1 MIFKKFLLFSATA
14 ASLCFGSCGRFV
26 DGYEISPNE
35 PTESTP
41 ALLLNVVQLQTFLT
55 YSGGLARLSNIF
67 TQHQNGTDFQYAD
80 YAAFGMQP
88 GDFDDSWEN
97 IYSGMLDAKMLINKA
112 GNANPYYRGMGKV
125 LLAMNLGVAT
135 DIWGDIPYTQ
145 ALQGEGAEGNLNPN
159 YDSQESIIQNIQT
172 LLSEA
177 IADFSRPEE
186 DNILELPDDEDMIFQ
201 GNVQNWILT
210 AHILKA
216 RYANRLSERN
226 AAASATEA
234 LAHLDAAYA
243 AGLSA
248 TATDCNA
255 YFGTLGNENNQW
267 YAFVF
272 QERPGYMQMG
282 KFFVDSLVA
291 MNDPR
296 LSAYAEVDAN
306 GTYTGTALG
315 DVDQS
320 TSLIGTY
327 FASAN
332 AKAPMVTFVEA
343 KFIEAEAALRAGD
356 AARAATAHNTA
367 IVAHIEQVTSAAAPA
382 TYVANYASET
392 NATITLAKIMLQK
405 YLAGFTQI
413 ETWTD
418 WRRTGLPNL
427 PMTPNAR
434 ISGIPRRLQTPLT
447 ELNYNSNAPQNRDL
461 LLPVWW
467 DN

>member
-1 MIFKKFLLFSATA
+1 MLKKFLLFSAA
-14 ASLCFGSCGRFV
+14 ASTLWFGSCGKFV
-26 DGYEISPNE
+26 DGYETSPNE

-41 ALLLNVVQLQTFLT
+41 ALLLNVTQLQTFLT
-55 YSGGLARLSNIF
+55 YSGGLSRVANIF
-67 TQHQNGTDFQYAD
+67 SQHQNGTDFQYAD
-80 YAAFGMQP
+80 FAAFGMQP

-97 IYSGMLDAKMLINKA
+97 IYSGMLDAKILIDKA
-112 GNANPYYRGMGKV
+112 GNNNPYYRGMGKI
-125 LLAMNLGVAT
+125 LLAMNLGIAT

-145 ALQGEGAEGNLNPN
+145 ALQGEGTEGVLNPT
-159 YDSQESIIQNIQT
+159 YDSQEVIIQTIQT

-177 IADFSRPEE
+177 IADLNRLEE
-186 DNILELPDDEDMIFQ
+186 ENILFPGEDDMVFQ
-201 GNVQNWILT
+201 GDVTNWIFT

-216 RYANRLSERN
+216 RYANRLSKRN
-226 AAASATEA
+226 PSASATEA

-243 AGLSA
+243 AGLASSS
-248 TATDCNA
+248 TDCNA
-255 YFGTLGNENNQW
+255 YFGAAGNENNQW
-267 YAFVF
+267 YSFVF

-296 LSAYAEVDAN
+296 LSAYADLDAN
-306 GTYTGTALG
+306 GTYSGTALS
-315 DVDQS
+315 DVDQTTS
-320 TSLIGTY
+320 TVGTY

-332 AKAPMVTFVEA
+332 SKAPMVTFVEA

-356 AARAATAHNTA
+356 ATRAADAHNAA
-367 IVAHIEQVTSAAAPA
+367 IVAHIEHVTGATAPA
-382 TYVANYASET
+382 TYVQDNASET
-392 NATITLAKIMLQK
+392 NSTITLEKIMFQK
-405 YLAGFTQI
+405 YLASFTQI

-418 WRRTGLPNL
+418 WRRTGFPNL

-447 ELNYNSNAPQNRDL
+447 EINYNSNAPVIRDL
-461 LLPVWW
+461 LQPVWW